1 MRKFIFQMIFFER
14 KKYKDLLIYTFL
26 EMQKIFCIVEM
37 VKNKIL
43 CKIWARD
50 LLFLTK
56 LKTLDFEKEYVR
68 CHFAEF
74 CSAGLT

>member
-1 MRKFIFQMIFFER
+1 MQASYFLAKIFFLNKVR
-14 KKYKDLLIYTFL
+14 KMVNLVLLVPIL
-26 EMQKIFCIVEM
+26 VLLVPKIFGTGR
-37 VKNKIL
+37 
-43 CKIWARD
+43 ARIP
-50 LLFLTK
+50 LFLTK